1 MINIKSDTEISKMK
15 KAAKV
20 VRDLLFD
27 IESMISEGITTLELD
42 KYAENYII
50 DKGAIPGF
58 KGLYGFPGTLC
69 VSINDE
75 VVHGI
80 PSNRKLIEGD
90 IIGIDV
96 GAICDGY
103 YGDHAK
109 TFPVGIISEDDQKLI
124 DVTRECLM
132 KGIEQATPGNRIGDI
147 GYAIQSHAESNNYS
161 VVKELVGHGIG
172 QKLHEEPQ
180 IPNYG
185 EAKQGYKLRSGM
197 CIAIEPMINYGS
209 RDIFT
214 ASDGWTILTKDGLP
228 SAHFE
233 HTIAITDQGPKVLS
247 VGSDG

>member
-1 MINIKSDTEISKMK
+1 MINIRSEIEVKKMK
-15 KAAKV
+15 KAAEV

-27 IESMISEGITTLELD
+27 IESMIKPGITTLELD

-50 DKGAIPGF
+50 EKGAVPGF
-58 KGLYGFPGTLC
+58 KGLYGFPATIC

-80 PSNRKLIEGD
+80 PSNRKLNNGD

-96 GAICDGY
+96 GSIVEGY

-109 TFPVGIISEDDQKLI
+109 TFPVGSISKDIEKLI
-124 DVTRECLM
+124 HITKECLI
-132 KGIEQATPGNRIGDI
+132 KGINEATPGNRIGDI
-147 GYAIQSHAESNNYS
+147 GYAIQNHAESNGYS

-172 QKLHEEPQ
+172 EKLHEDPQ

-185 EAKQGYKLRSGM
+185 SKNTGALIQEGM
-197 CIAIEPMINYGS
+197 CFAIEPMINFGTESIY
-209 RDIFT
+209 T
-214 ASDGWTILTKDGLP
+214 KSDNWTVCTKDGQP

-233 HTIAITDQGPKVLS
+233 HTITITK
-247 VGSDG
+247 DGAQILTK